1 MFILMTIIVFALIPS
16 PALAVDTLLMEE
28 VKQITTCGEN
38 QRDVVRNSGERLALQ
53 IARLDSGMWQVA
65 FGSLDETPQRPLTV
79 IPSVYY
85 PDQITEKAEF
95 MLITESDG
103 GSPDFDDDFPG
114 VDDDDLPGVDDDD
127 LPGVDDEGPVL
138 SFFRMLSGTANIDNN
153 GLPMDAKLKAFTIA
167 TTATTS
173 PPFVGRLCLVRQTY
187 RSVGIVDEPLA
198 TRPNFPD
205 FDDADVPGFNDG
217 FQDFNDDD
225 FPDFDDDVLRLLQ
238 LRSSTMTL
246 KQPREKH

>member
-1 MFILMTIIVFALIPS
+1 MLVLMALIVFALIPS
-16 PALAVDTLLMEE
+16 SALAVDTLLMEE

-38 QRDVVRNSGERLALQ
+38 QRDVVRNSGETLALQ
-53 IARLDSGMWQVA
+53 IARLDNGMWQVA

-79 IPSVYY
+79 VPSVYY

-103 GSPDFDDDFPG
+103 DSQDFDDDFPG
-114 VDDDDLPGVDDDD
+114 VDDDDLPGVDD
-127 LPGVDDEGPVL
+127 EGPVV
-138 SFFRMLSGTANIDNN
+138 SFFRMLSGTANINNN

-167 TTATTS
+167 ITATIS

-198 TRPNFPD
+198 ARPNFPD
-205 FDDADVPGFNDG
+205 FDDADFPGFDG
-217 FQDFNDDD
+217 DFQDFNDDD
-225 FPDFDDDVLRLLQ
+225 FPDFDDDALRLLQ

-246 KQPREKH
+246 K